1 MYFYGKKSA
10 KLIYKLIFWFVL
22 VVAVLLLFVH
32 WKYSLCAVGVLL
44 WNDVFYEKGCQEW
57 VVDEWETGYPT
68 QGLRRMFQSWIWL
81 VIILAI
87 LLFFI
92 V

>member
-1 MYFYGKKSA
+1 MEKKYA
-10 KLIYKLIFWFVL
+10 TLIYKRIFWFVL
-22 VVAVLLLFVH
+22 IVAILLLFIH
-32 WKYSLCAVGVLL
+32 WKYSLCALGVLL
-44 WNDVFYEKGCQEW
+44 WNYEFYKKGCQEL

-68 QGLRRMFQSWIWL
+68 QGLRRMFQSWKWL

-87 LLFFI
+87 VLFFI